1 MSALANKQFILD
13 GSGKPVAVLL
23 DLATYERLC
32 AAAEEAA
39 DVHAFDEAMPQALRE
54 LKACECVDLEQYLT
68 DRRSQ

>member
-32 AAAEEAA
+32 APAEEVE
-39 DVHAFDEAMPQALRE
+39 DVCAYDAAMPTALQEMQAG
-54 LKACECVDLEQYLT
+54 ECVEVEQYLAK
-68 DRRSQ
+68 RKNQ

>member
-13 GSGKPVAVLL
+13 DAGKPVAVLL

-39 DVHAFDEAMPQALRE
+39 DVRAYDAAMPQALRE
-54 LKACECVDLEQYLT
+54 LQAGECVEVEQYLAERK
-68 DRRSQ
+68 RR

>member
-1 MSALANKQFILD
+1 MSALANKQFIVD

-39 DVHAFDEAMPQALRE
+39 DVRAFDAALPQALRE
-54 LKACECVDLEQYLT
+54 LKAGECVELEQYLNG
-68 DRRSQ
+68 RPSQ